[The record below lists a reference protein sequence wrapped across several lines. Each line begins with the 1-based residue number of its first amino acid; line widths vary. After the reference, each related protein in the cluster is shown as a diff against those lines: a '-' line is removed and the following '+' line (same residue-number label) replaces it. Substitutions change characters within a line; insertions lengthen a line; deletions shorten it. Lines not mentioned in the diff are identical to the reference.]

1 MEIPNADPKYFV
13 FKRSEFFE
21 MMGGFLPKGDVDCA
35 PIAQDMVS
43 AAELYRID
51 DAVVIRRQDI
61 FAPPA
66 LDAYA
71 NSMRIVLEGMDPGD
85 MRRSNL
91 QKVAD
96 YFAGEAAEAWLNH
109 DRKLPD

>member
-1 MEIPNADPKYFV
+1 MEIANANPKYAV
-13 FKRSEFFE
+13 LKWHEWLEIEEVVQVALGKRIADD
-21 MMGGFLPKGDVDCA
+21 MGK
-35 PIAQDMVS
+35 PIN
-43 AAELYRID
+43 
-51 DAVVIRRQDI
+51 DAVVIRRQDV